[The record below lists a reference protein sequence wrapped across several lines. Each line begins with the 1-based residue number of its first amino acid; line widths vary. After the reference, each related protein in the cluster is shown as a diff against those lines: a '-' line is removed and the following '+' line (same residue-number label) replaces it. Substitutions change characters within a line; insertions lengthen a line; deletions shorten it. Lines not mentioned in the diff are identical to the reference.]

1 MVSTFETAANDAP
14 RLAESG
20 VQAHRPVSADFLNTK
35 VKPPA
40 ADAPRIA
47 MDDVERF
54 INRELSWLSFNRRVV
69 DEASN
74 PRHPLLE
81 RLRFVAIS
89 GNNLD
94 EFYTVRVAGLR
105 ELASAGVTKP
115 SIDGRTPA
123 EQLRAID
130 IDCRSLMETAQ
141 QCWEDLR
148 PMLEEEGIALVD
160 PRMLSV
166 EDRAWLD
173 EAFMSGVFP
182 VLSPLAIDPAHPF
195 PFVPSKSLAMALH
208 LRRKG
213 DDAEDLSALTIIPSQ
228 IDRFTRLP
236 EPEGSNRVRFVALE
250 DMIGLFLDRIFP
262 GYEVIGKG
270 VFRVLRDSDI
280 EIEEEAED
288 LVREFETALKRRRRG
303 EVIRLKVS
311 TDTPPA
317 LSAWIGRELG
327 VGPEDI
333 VSVSGM
339 VGVADLEKMIVEDK
353 PHLRWKPYTPRQP
366 ERLKDFNNDIFAAI
380 RSKEILLHHPYET
393 FDSVV
398 QFLRQAARDPD
409 VLAIKQTLYRTSSQ
423 SPIVEA
429 LCEAAELGKQVTA
442 LVELKARFDEAANI
456 VQARQLERA
465 GAQVVYGFIDWKTHA
480 KMSVVVRREQ
490 GKLVTYTHFGTGNY
504 HPITAKFYTDL
515 SYFSAD
521 PTLARDAGRIFN
533 FVTGYAEPR
542 DLEKVAVA
550 PLTLKSTI
558 LRHLEEEAD
567 HARAGRPA
575 QVWIKV
581 NSIIEE
587 EVVDALYSASQA
599 GVKIDMIVRGICGV
613 RPGVPGLSENIR
625 VKSVIGRFLEH
636 SRIMCFGAGGGLPGE
651 QAKIYISSADLMG
664 RNLNRRVETL
674 CPIENKT
681 VRRQILN
688 QIMAANLRDEA
699 NSWILQADGSYIH
712 GNHAMRDGEDP
723 FDCHEFFM
731 RYPSLS
737 GRGRAGTGDVP
748 NLIEPKDV

>member
-1 MVSTFETAANDAP
+1 MVTSFETTEYGAPANSQGQSV
-14 RLAESG
+14 R
-20 VQAHRPVSADFLNTK
+20 ADFLNTK
-35 VKPPA
+35 PMPA
-40 ADAPRIA
+40 PAGTSSVS
-47 MDDVERF
+47 MDDTARF
-54 INRELSWLSFNRRVV
+54 LNRERSWLSFNQRVV
-69 DEASN
+69 EESGN
-74 PRHPLLE
+74 LRHPLLE

-89 GNNLD
+89 GSNLD

-105 ELASAGVTKP
+105 ELASAGVSKP
-115 SIDGRTPA
+115 SIDGLTPA

-130 IDCRSLMETAQ
+130 RDCRKLMIAEQESWAA
-141 QCWEDLR
+141 LR
-148 PMLEEEGIALVD
+148 PALAEEGISLVE
-160 PRMLSV
+160 PTSLTV

-173 EAFMSGVFP
+173 DAFMSGVFP

-208 LRRKG
+208 LRRSG
-213 DDAEDLSALTIIPSQ
+213 HDEELFALTIIPSQ
-228 IDRFTRLP
+228 IERFTRLP
-236 EPEGSNRVRFVALE
+236 ESEDSTAVRFVALE

-262 GYEVIGKG
+262 GYEVVGKG
-270 VFRVLRDSDI
+270 LFQVLRDSDI

-311 TDTPPA
+311 ADTPPA
-317 LSAWIGRELG
+317 LREWIGRELG
-327 VGPEDI
+327 VGPAEI
-333 VSVSGM
+333 VDVTGI
-339 VGVADLEKMIVEDK
+339 VGVADLDQLIVGDT

-366 ERLKDFNNDIFAAI
+366 ERLKDYDGDIFAAI
-380 RSKEILLHHPYET
+380 RSKDFLLHHPYET
-393 FDSVV
+393 FDAVV

-423 SPIVEA
+423 SPIVAA

-442 LVELKARFDEAANI
+442 VVELKARFDEAANI

-480 KMSVVVRREQ
+480 KMSSVVRREK

-504 HPITAKFYTDL
+504 HPITAKLYTDL
-515 SYFSAD
+515 SYFTDD

-542 DLEKVAVA
+542 DLEKVAVS
-550 PLTLKSTI
+550 PLTLKSR
-558 LRHLEEEAD
+558 LLEHLDEEVA

-575 QVWIKV
+575 QVWAKV
-581 NSIIEE
+581 NSLIEADI
-587 EVVDALYSASQA
+587 VDALYRASQE
-599 GVKIDMIVRGICGV
+599 GVKIDLVVRGICGL

-636 SRIMCFGAGGGLPGE
+636 SRIVCFGAGGGLPSDD
-651 QAKIYISSADLMG
+651 AKVYISSADWMG

-674 CPIENKT
+674 CPVENKT

-688 QIMAANLRDEA
+688 QVMAANLRDEA
-699 NSWILQADGSYIH
+699 NSWILQADGTYLH
-712 GNHAMRDGEDP
+712 GNIALGKDEEA

-748 NLIEPKDV
+748 NLIEPRSF

>member
-1 MVSTFETAANDAP
+1 MVMDVGSSDVREAVRQD
-14 RLAESG
+14 LS
-20 VQAHRPVSADFLNTK
+20 HVSADFLNTK
-35 VKPPA
+35 PVRPA
-40 ADAPRIA
+40 SDAPHISI
-47 MDDVERF
+47 DDTERF
-54 INRELSWLSFNRRVV
+54 INRELSWLSFNQRVV
-69 DEASN
+69 EEADN

-89 GNNLD
+89 GSNLD

-115 SIDGRTPA
+115 SIDGLTPA

-130 IDCRSLMETAQ
+130 RDCRKLMHDEQESWAA
-141 QCWEDLR
+141 LR
-148 PMLEEEGIALVD
+148 PALAEEGISLVD
-160 PRMLSV
+160 PKLLSI
-166 EDRAWLD
+166 EDRKWLD
-173 EAFMSGVFP
+173 EEFMSAVFP

-208 LRRKG
+208 LRRSG
-213 DDAEDLSALTIIPSQ
+213 HDAELSALTIIPSQ

-236 EPEGSNRVRFVALE
+236 EPEGSTLVRFVALE
-250 DMIGLFLDRIFP
+250 DMISLFLDRIFP

-270 VFRVLRDSDI
+270 LFRVLRDSDI

-288 LVREFETALKRRRRG
+288 LVRE
-303 EVIRLKVS
+303 
-311 TDTPPA
+311 PA
-317 LSAWIGRELG
+317 LRDWIGRELR
-327 VGPEDI
+327 VGPADI
-333 VSVSGM
+333 VEVSGI
-339 VGVADLEKMIVEDK
+339 VGVADLDKLIVDDK
-353 PHLRWKPYTPRQP
+353 PHLRWSPYTPRQP
-366 ERLKDFNNDIFAAI
+366 ERLKDFDNDIFAAI
-380 RSKEILLHHPYET
+380 RNKDFLLHHPYET

-442 LVELKARFDEAANI
+442 VVELKARFDEAANI

-480 KMSVVVRREQ
+480 KMSSVVRREQ

-504 HPITAKFYTDL
+504 HPITAKLYTDL
-515 SYFSAD
+515 SYFTAD
-521 PTLARDAGRIFN
+521 TTLARDAGRIFN

-542 DLEKVAVA
+542 DLEKVAVS
-550 PLTLKSTI
+550 PLTLKSRI
-558 LRHLEEEAD
+558 LDHIDEEIA

-575 QVWIKV
+575 QVWAKV
-581 NSIIEE
+581 NSLIEAD
-587 EVVDALYSASQA
+587 VVDALYRASQE
-599 GVKIDMIVRGICGV
+599 GVTIDLIVRGICGL

-636 SRIMCFGAGGGLPGE
+636 SRIVCFGAGGGLPGDN
-651 QAKIYISSADLMG
+651 AKVYISSADWMD

-674 CPIENKT
+674 CPVENKT
-681 VRRQILN
+681 VRRQIIN
-688 QIMAANLRDEA
+688 QVMAANLRDEA

-712 GNHAMRDGEDP
+712 GNHALAEGDEP

-737 GRGRAGTGDVP
+737 GRGRVGSSDVP
-748 NLIEPKDV
+748 NLIQNRS